1 MNFLCSLQRRKV
13 TEFRARENVRTNHRQ
28 SHQIRTGGIIL
39 SCEKSVEFLVE
50 YGMLICSPR
59 SRDTFVFAPSLGMG
73 RLYIFWIKLDDGK
86 QLCHY

>member
-50 YGMLICSPR
+50 YGMLICSPHLCIH
-59 SRDTFVFAPSLGMG
+59 SVPWNGETVH
-73 RLYIFWIKLDDGK
+73 ILD
-86 QLCHY
+86 QAR